1 MPENSSTTTNH
12 WLTVKVGDHAIVEK
26 GSTIVSG
33 KVTEVGP
40 GYIVLDH
47 LIGSLS
53 MAHGWRLTYVLTEQ
67 EVNGDTEP
75 AEVPA

>member
-1 MPENSSTTTNH
+1 MPANSSTTTDY
-12 WLTVKVGDHAIVEK
+12 WTTVKIGDHAIAEN

-47 LIGSLS
+47 LIGSISTLK
-53 MAHGWRLTYVLTEQ
+53 GWHLQFVLTE
-67 EVNGDTEP
+67 EDINTEP
-75 AEVPA
+75 EGPET

>member
-1 MPENSSTTTNH
+1 MPANSSTTTDY
-12 WLTVKVGDHAIVEK
+12 WTTVKVGDHAIAEN

-47 LIGSLS
+47 LIGSIS
-53 MAHGWRLTYVLTEQ
+53 AAKGWHLQFVLTE
-67 EVNGDTEP
+67 EDIETEP
-75 AEVPA
+75 EGPET